1 MVRLRSPQVKVL
13 RNLLALLLVLPLLL
27 SVFALFS
34 LGPAV
39 PEAQAATLC
48 PEFKSG
54 SLSPSDVAVNPNKIR
69 EEDTVAKACS
79 AGGIIGWVKC
89 KIAEFFT
96 DLRGT
101 GDLDLRDSQMP
112 AYLRRANELALSG
125 DLEKREEPGGITGSI
140 AKMLPPGYKQDNLD
154 PIKELT
160 ESEGQ
165 LVTGKIFLNNNALQ
179 KTFTETVYEEPDLN
193 SVKGYYDLEVGSG
206 NSNYQVEGRF
216 GEVAPLYDRFGLLK
230 QALLPFA
237 GEVGIPT
244 DDCIGYDPSIIAV
257 TGFNQANPL
266 RDVPWTAFQ
275 PIPEADRQPVDVQ
288 CTQTGTSTCP
298 EGASN
303 YATPTICT
311 IGCSGTCVNS
321 NVGVKKCCC
330 PTGKVCSVF
339 TPIYSC
345 PATAGTKTYE
355 VGGNLDVQTQ
365 VSLAS
370 ETWERIGAVS
380 SNPGEGGVF
389 NVLLPP
395 GTSFRTD
402 QAKPQLKFDYAP
414 HTQAQYSDG
423 STLNIASLGNVGEAV
438 DCLIYGLTA
447 HPADARPQACAE
459 VLESGFSGLAGD
471 CPEGGQ
477 EITAQLAAQMQD
489 GHEQLLPNTVTAR
502 SDAGRM
508 CITPTMIIIHWSGGW
523 DNDQGNDATYGTLI
537 QRNLACQL
545 ASDTNDIIIMQPFYE
560 TQVELPWCAGTWNV
574 YSINNELAGGYV
586 PSPLEPEY
594 GSVDIRFTDE
604 SGNPSRIGN
613 PYKPSQTVF
622 PEKSVVD
629 HAVSATCAIMK
640 QYNIPWTQIYG
651 HYQVPGS
658 GKPDP
663 GREFLE
669 DYFIPRVKN
678 ECY

>member
-1 MVRLRSPQVKVL
+1 MVRLRSPQVRVL

-237 GEVGIPT
+237 SEVGIPT

-275 PIPEADRQPVDVQ
+275 PILEADRQPVDVQ

-423 STLNIASLGNVGEAV
+423 STLNIADLGNVKGAL
-438 DCLIYGLTA
+438 DCIVNGLTA
-447 HPADARPQACAE
+447 HPANANPTACSSA
-459 VLESGFSGLAGD
+459 LEFFPGLPIS
-471 CPEGGQ
+471 C
-477 EITAQLAAQMQD
+477 
-489 GHEQLLPNTVTAR
+489 
-502 SDAGRM
+502 
-508 CITPTMIIIHWSGGW
+508 
-523 DNDQGNDATYGTLI
+523 
-537 QRNLACQL
+537 
-545 ASDTNDIIIMQPFYE
+545 
-560 TQVELPWCAGTWNV
+560 
-574 YSINNELAGGYV
+574 
-586 PSPLEPEY
+586 
-594 GSVDIRFTDE
+594 TDE
-604 SGNPSRIGN
+604 ATPLPTDKFPSNSGSAVAERARAVVNNLYQGFWCSWNWSKTDYPELFNETLFQQNPNPSRSEVENCADCLFWCTWLVWKTHSDHG
-613 PYKPSQTVF
+613 PSLNSQDMKAYYESQGRFKDVAKITYQDVSSGDVVFFDVHNSLPRLDHVGIVYSVSKDAIVFVQSNAPDKFAAITVS
-622 PEKSVVD
+622 ENGKIQD
-629 HAVSATCAIMK
+629 L
-640 QYNIPWTQIYG
+640 PWAKVAG
-651 HYQVPGS
+651 FGS
-658 GKPDP
+658 P
-663 GREFLE
+663 
-669 DYFIPRVKN
+669 
-678 ECY
+678 